1 MVAEATRAHNRL
13 TMAQTPAPASP
24 APRRA
29 KRDQPMTPTA
39 PERVEDSRRQRNEL
53 SPLGGVTDGG
63 VPAVVPPAAKVRL
76 TIPDCVVGSSQ
87 STVQQLAEDLK
98 TMHSYFKQ
106 AIEHVAVHVHG
117 NSAAI
122 AGIRSDM
129 NEVKLACKESPTLLE
144 FQEVEVA
151 LTKQVMQTA
160 VHENT
165 FEAFKTDVA
174 AISAGWKALSAR
186 SRRPSR
192 CSTRPTPR
200 GSPTP
205 TS

>member
-1 MVAEATRAHNRL
+1 MVAEATRTHDRL
-13 TMAQTPAPASP
+13 TMAQTPAAVSP
-24 APRRA
+24 SPRRA

-53 SPLGGVTDGG
+53 SPLGGMADGG
-63 VPAVVPPAAKVRL
+63 VPAVVPPASKVRL
-76 TIPDCVVGSSQ
+76 YIPDCVAGSNQ
-87 STVQQLAEDLK
+87 ATAQQLYEDMK

-106 AIEHVAVHVHG
+106 AIEHVATHVDG

-151 LTKQVMQTA
+151 LTKQVTQAAVQDNTVEALKADTA
-160 VHENT
+160 
-165 FEAFKTDVA
+165 A
-174 AISAGWKALSAR
+174 
-186 SRRPSR
+186 RRPA
-192 CSTRPTPR
+192 R
-200 GSPTP
+200 GHRRRGHRGTQGA
-205 TS
+205 

>member
-1 MVAEATRAHNRL
+1 M
-13 TMAQTPAPASP
+13 
-24 APRRA
+24 
-29 KRDQPMTPTA
+29 
-39 PERVEDSRRQRNEL
+39 
-53 SPLGGVTDGG
+53 TDGG

-76 TIPDCVVGSSQ
+76 TIPDCVAGSSQ

-106 AIEHVAVHVHG
+106 AIEHVAVHVDG

-151 LTKQVMQTA
+151 LTKQVTQTA

-174 AISAGWKALSAR
+174 AISARLEGIVGEVKEALKVLDQANSERIAD
-186 SRRPSR
+186 
-192 CSTRPTPR
+192 TNLLK
-200 GSPTP
+200 
-205 TS
+205 